1 MNNKDTNTQEKQFV
15 CCYCGYKINEEA
27 PGTRHRNHCPLCL
40 RSRHLDFQT
49 GDRNSTC
56 GGVMEPIAISVRK
69 DKEWVIIHR
78 CRECGV
84 LRENRIAGDDNE
96 TALLSLAVKP
106 IAMPPFPLESII
118 LKRTVP

>member
-1 MNNKDTNTQEKQFV
+1 
-15 CCYCGYKINEEA
+15 
-27 PGTRHRNHCPLCL
+27 
-40 RSRHLDFQT
+40 
-49 GDRNSTC
+49 
-56 GGVMEPIAISVRK
+56 MEPIAISVRK

-106 IAMPPFPLESII
+106 IAMPPFPLESIFQ
-118 LKRTVP
+118 KRTVP